1 MAVLATLFS
10 GTIVFWNVENFF
22 NPELQ
27 SQNHSENEFT
37 QTGKMHWTKRR
48 QREKAGRICKLI
60 LSLSDSS
67 LQPPR
72 LVALAE
78 VEDEQCLKTLVY
90 GTALRKFGYRYIH
103 YDSPDPR
110 GIDCAL
116 LYRDI
121 KPKAS
126 RAISLRD
133 SLGKVI
139 PTRDILLA
147 EFDSIAVMVVH
158 LPSKR
163 GGSTVAQQRRQTA
176 LATIRSVADSL
187 GSKPCIVIGDFN
199 EERTPLSDSLLGP
212 ELKEITPEE
221 WLDASIATDSGMM
234 QGTRPWKRV
243 GRIAKTWGRAKGST
257 KSEGKRKRVA
267 ADWEN
272 AKGRAKSEGKME
284 RVAADWENA
293 KGSAKT
299 EGKRKR
305 VAADWGNAKGSIKFE
320 GRWERIDRAQVR
332 GGAKAKMRI
341 VSNGTLLTEDKKYG
355 GVKPLRT
362 YSGPRYLGGTSDHLP
377 IVLTI
382 FLEDAGLSHRSA
394 E

>member
-1 MAVLATLFS
+1 MRRLIAVLAALFS

-133 SLGKVI
+133 SFGKVI

-163 GGSTVAQQRRQTA
+163 GGSIVAQQRRQTA
-176 LATIRSVADSL
+176 LATIRSVANSL

-221 WLDASIATDSGMM
+221 WLDSSIATDSGMM

-243 GRIAKTWGRAKGST
+243 GRIGKTC
-257 KSEGKRKRVA
+257 
-267 ADWEN
+267 
-272 AKGRAKSEGKME
+272 GRAKSEGKRE
-284 RVAADWENA
+284 RI
-293 KGSAKT
+293 
-299 EGKRKR
+299 
-305 VAADWGNAKGSIKFE
+305 AADWGNADGSIKFE
-320 GRWERIDRAQVR
+320 GRWERIDRALVR
-332 GGAKAKMRI
+332 GGAKAKMHI
-341 VSNGTLLTEDKKYG
+341 ISNGTLLTEDKKYG